1 MAKTL
6 TSTLNASST
15 TNANLKMRSI
25 QVGTSSFQAWEKD
38 DGSISPGLYQGWK
51 TNYTKGAFVG
61 VLRFGDLGNQ
71 SSSLSSIDWNTKKI
85 TSIAFNYTI
94 ASSSRDSKVFRFW
107 QCNPPTGAITA
118 KSASSFLNGELGS
131 ISVSQGKG
139 SYSLTMS
146 STANTPL
153 FNNFVSYL
161 EKGAENICLYWDST
175 SISQDTLFRLSKV
188 EFVITYEDENEDE
201 DKNCF
206 AYKYIGGSWNN
217 PYEIWVYHNN
227 SWKRVTDCKQL

>member
-15 TNANLKMRSI
+15 TNAKLKMRSI
-25 QVGTSSFQAWEKD
+25 QADTSSFQAWENNE
-38 DGSISPGLYQGWK
+38 GTISPGLYQGWK
-51 TNYTKGAFVG
+51 TNYTHDAFVG
-61 VLRFGDLGNQ
+61 VLHFGDLEDQ
-71 SSSLSSIDWNTKKI
+71 SSSLRSIDWKTKKI

-94 ASSSRDSKVFRFW
+94 ASSSRNSKVFRFW
-107 QCNPPTGAITA
+107 QCNPPTGEITA
-118 KSASSFLNGELGS
+118 KLGSSFLNGELGS
-131 ISVSQGKG
+131 ISVNQGTG

-146 STANTPL
+146 STANTSL

-161 EKGAENICLYWDST
+161 KEGAENICLYWDST
-175 SISQDTLFRLSKV
+175 SINSDTLFRLSKV
-188 EFVITYEDENEDE
+188 EFVITYEDENED
-201 DKNCF
+201 KKCF